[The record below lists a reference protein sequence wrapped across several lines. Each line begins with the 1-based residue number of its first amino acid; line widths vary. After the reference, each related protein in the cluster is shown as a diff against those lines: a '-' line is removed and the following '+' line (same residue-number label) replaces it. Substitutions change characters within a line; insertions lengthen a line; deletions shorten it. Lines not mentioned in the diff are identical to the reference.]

1 MVVLA
6 NVEVCGGA
14 EITAAKK
21 SDIFYLSFTMVF

>member
-14 EITAAKK
+14 EITAARKG
-21 SDIFYLSFTMVF
+21 DYLSFTIVC